1 MSAVGAPLL
10 PSLGPFA
17 SRFEIEAV
25 LGRGGYGTVVR
36 ALDRKQGRKVALKL
50 PHVADAQSLLA
61 IKREFRV
68 LAGVS
73 HPNLVAFHELFV
85 GPSEWFFSMELV
97 RGMDVV
103 QWVERAGA
111 ASLVELARGLALGLA
126 HLHALGIL
134 HGDLKPSNAWVD
146 ARGTP
151 VLLDF
156 GLSRHGAAQASSERL
171 AGTLGFLAP
180 ELFAGASPSPA
191 SDLYALGVLLVEL
204 LSGRPAFEGSGAE
217 IVGRKLLGPPPDL
230 ERLRSR
236 APAELVAIAEALVST
251 DPKPRPSAAEIAARL
266 GQRVAPASIAPAESG
281 ALLGRA
287 RELAALAAARA
298 RVERGAPEL
307 VFVEGPAGIGKTTLL
322 DRFASTAARD
332 GLLVL
337 RARCSEH
344 ESVPFQALD
353 GAVDALATQLVAED
367 ALREAIS
374 EPGALRAVAALF
386 PVFDEVVAACDEGL
400 APEVQDAVAAPE
412 RRRLAARA
420 LASVLAD
427 ASRVRAVVMIV
438 DDAHWADEDG
448 ARLLEELLE
457 ALSGVAVLVVIGHRS
472 GESHQPLSVLLRLE
486 RERARPG
493 RRRLEGRL
501 RVSRIVVA
509 PLEASD
515 ARSMLASVL
524 APEVDARDRASDAA
538 RRDALVEA
546 AAGSP
551 FLLEA
556 VALAGADR
564 IAALDVP
571 AERLL
576 ERAVGARLEALDA
589 DARRLFEVVCLAGRP
604 IPHELVAEALGVEA
618 DVLALR
624 RLVAARLIRT
634 APVLERR
641 GDARVRDIAL
651 EPYHDHLRRLV
662 REGLDEEQ
670 RARLHRAIARAL
682 RARARGGDEDGALLW
697 QCLHLRG
704 AGELVSA
711 ARLAS
716 EGAWRSARALAFAQA
731 AELFGFAI
739 AHHEGDR
746 EERRR
751 MEVAR
756 AEALANAGR
765 GRDAA
770 EQYLRAAEQAA
781 IEHEHELLRRAA
793 EQLLRAGYY
802 AEGTRIL
809 EEVLRAADVR
819 IRRTPLHAIA
829 SLVTHRRWLARHGLV
844 PPHAAREAPPAA
856 LRAID
861 ALASGAM
868 GLSVVDSIRSADMMS
883 EALRRTLEVGARGR
897 LGASLSWHAAFAA
910 NEGGPSERT
919 TRSILARAKEET
931 EAHGDAYARGCL
943 AAASGMTEFHLGHF
957 GAARECF
964 ERGIHV
970 FERETHGTTKETSTL
985 HIFHHATLA
994 LAGRLD
1000 ELSRRT
1006 EERER
1011 ISEAR
1016 GERYALVNFRQGLM
1030 ILRWLAADEPARAE
1044 EDLALAMRGLEVP
1057 GFVVQHWFDVWGRV
1071 VVLLYRQRPEE
1082 ARALWESARGRV
1094 LGSLL
1099 LRTQFTRVQSYALE
1113 AFTAAAR
1120 LERGGL
1126 GPLARARVGAWGRA
1140 AIARAL
1146 SEDRAWARA
1155 LGGVLEACLLGAY
1168 GERSR
1173 ARDRLEPLVAEL
1185 DRTELGLYASLV
1197 GHQLGASDE
1206 AHAARARRWAEEEG
1220 VVRLPALA
1228 AAIVPGLSELGV
1240 GVRPRRRSP

>member
-1 MSAVGAPLL
+1 VSASSTPLVAT
-10 PSLGPFA
+10 LGPFT
-17 SRFEIEAV
+17 SRFEVEAV

-50 PHVADAQSLLA
+50 PHAADAQSLLA

-85 GPSEWFFSMELV
+85 GPNEWFFSMELV
-97 RGMDVV
+97 RGMDVL
-103 QWVERAGA
+103 QWVERAGTG
-111 ASLVELARGLALGLA
+111 SLVEVARGLALGLA

-156 GLSRHGAAQASSERL
+156 GLARHDAGRTSNERL
-171 AGTLGFLAP
+171 VGTLGFLAP
-180 ELFAGASPSPA
+180 ELFSGAPPSA
-191 SDLYALGVLLVEL
+191 SSDLYALGVLLVEL
-204 LSGRPAFEGSGAE
+204 LTGRPAFEGSGAQ
-217 IVGRKLLGPPPDL
+217 IVGRKLLGPPLVIEPV
-230 ERLRSR
+230 R
-236 APAELVAIAEALVST
+236 AGAPSELVAVAEALVSRE
-251 DPKPRPSAAEIAARL
+251 PSARPSAAEVAARL
-266 GQRVAPASIAPAESG
+266 GQRAAPTSIAPTESEV
-281 ALLGRA
+281 LFGRD
-287 RELAALAAARA
+287 RELEAMAAARA
-298 RVERGAPEL
+298 RIERGAPEI

-322 DRFASTAARD
+322 DRFASTASRD

-353 GAVDALATQLVAED
+353 GAVDALATRLVSDD
-367 ALREAIS
+367 ALREAIRD
-374 EPGALRAVAALF
+374 PRAPRAVAALF
-386 PVFDEVVAACDEGL
+386 PVFEEVVAACDDGSGVVATE
-400 APEVQDAVAAPE
+400 AVAAPE

-420 LASVLAD
+420 LATVLAE
-427 ASRVRAVVMIV
+427 ASRVRPVVVLI

-448 ARLLEELLE
+448 ARLLEEVLD
-457 ALSGVAVLVVIGHRS
+457 ALSGASVLFVIGHRS
-472 GESHQPLSVLLRLE
+472 GESHGPLSVLLRVE
-486 RERARPG
+486 REASRPG

-501 RVSRIVVA
+501 RASRIVVA
-509 PLEASD
+509 PLEPSH
-515 ARSMLASVL
+515 AREMLASTASL
-524 APEVDARDRASDAA
+524 LDERRAPTRPSARD
-538 RRDALVEA
+538 DALVEA
-546 AAGSP
+546 TLGSP

-556 VALAGADR
+556 VALAGADLFGD
-564 IAALDVP
+564 LDTTP
-571 AERLL
+571 ERLL
-576 ERAVGARLEALDA
+576 ERAVSARLEPLDA
-589 DARRLFEVVCLAGRP
+589 DSRRLFEIVCLAGRP
-604 IPHELVAEALGVEA
+604 ISHDLVAEALGLDA
-618 DVLALR
+618 DVLSLR
-624 RLVAARLIRT
+624 RLVAARLVRT
-634 APVLERR
+634 TPIVARR
-641 GDARVRDIAL
+641 GESRSRDIAL
-651 EPYHDHLRRLV
+651 EPYHDHLRRIV
-662 REGLDEEQ
+662 REGLDDE
-670 RARLHRAIARAL
+670 RRVRLHRAIAAAL
-682 RARARGGDEDGALLW
+682 GARGRVDGEDTELLW
-697 QCLHLRG
+697 RCLHLRG
-704 AGELVSA
+704 AGELASA

-716 EGAWRSARALAFAQA
+716 EGGWRAARALAFAQA
-731 AELFGFAI
+731 ADLFGFAI
-739 AHHEGDR
+739 AHHEGER
-746 EERRR
+746 GERRR

-770 EQYLRAAEQAA
+770 EQYLKAAEGSRV
-781 IEHEHELLRRAA
+781 EEEHELSRLAA
-793 EQLLRAGYY
+793 EQLLRAGYF

-809 EEVLRAADVR
+809 EQVLRSADVG
-819 IRRTPLHAIA
+819 IRRTPLRAIA
-829 SLVTHRRWLARHGLV
+829 SLVANRRWLARRGLV
-844 PPHAAREAPPAA
+844 PAPTTGRAPAA
-856 LRAID
+856 SLRAID

-883 EALRRTLEVGARGR
+883 EALRRALEAGDRTR

-919 TRSILARAKEET
+919 TRAILARAREET

-957 GAARECF
+957 GAARAFF
-964 ERGIHV
+964 EQGIRV

-1044 EDLALAMRGLEVP
+1044 EDLSRAMRGLEVP

-1071 VVLLYRQRPEE
+1071 VVLLYRRRSEE
-1082 ARALWESARGRV
+1082 ARSLWESARGRV
-1094 LGSLL
+1094 IGSLL

-1113 AFTAAAR
+1113 TFTAAGR
-1120 LERGGL
+1120 LEGGGL
-1126 GPLARARVGAWGRA
+1126 GPLSRARLGAWARA
-1140 AIARAL
+1140 AIARAA

-1155 LGGVLEACLLGAY
+1155 LGGVLESCLLASY
-1168 GERSR
+1168 GELSR
-1173 ARDRLEPLVAEL
+1173 ARAQLAPLVAEL

-1197 GHQLGASDE
+1197 AHRLGAEDG
-1206 AHAARARRWAEEEG
+1206 AHAARARRWAEQEG
-1220 VVRLPALA
+1220 VVRLDALA
-1228 AAIVPGLSELGV
+1228 DAIVPGLAPLALTA
-1240 GVRPRRRSP
+1240 RRRSP